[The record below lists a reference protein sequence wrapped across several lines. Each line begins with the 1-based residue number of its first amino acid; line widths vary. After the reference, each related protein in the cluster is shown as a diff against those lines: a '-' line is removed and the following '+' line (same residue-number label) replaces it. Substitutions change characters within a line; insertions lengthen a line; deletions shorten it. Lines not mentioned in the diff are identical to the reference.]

1 MPLAVATSK
10 PETSPDNNIENA
22 YNILSTE
29 ESTPDVYYIN
39 TKVTNGH
46 RRKAY
51 YLKQLSTRDNNDCCK
66 NLLLNEIIVADPNV
80 TIPNGVRATTY
91 INLIYDIQHPKG
103 SRGCQ
108 ENTIVVDNVKSTLV
122 TAPLAVAASKPE
134 TSPDNNIE
142 NAYNILSTEE
152 STPDVITSTTKGM
165 LIDIQ
170 TAIVKTCA
178 YNNRSALKLSM
189 YLFRYF
195 LLEVVLILTV

>member
-1 MPLAVATSK
+1 M
-10 PETSPDNNIENA
+10 
-22 YNILSTE
+22 
-29 ESTPDVYYIN
+29 
-39 TKVTNGH
+39 
-46 RRKAY
+46 
-51 YLKQLSTRDNNDCCK
+51 KQLSTRDNNDCCK

-91 INLIYDIQHPKG
+91 INLIYEIQHPKG

-108 ENTIVVDNVKSTLV
+108 ENTIVDNVKSTLV

>member
-1 MPLAVATSK
+1 
-10 PETSPDNNIENA
+10 
-22 YNILSTE
+22 
-29 ESTPDVYYIN
+29 
-39 TKVTNGH
+39 
-46 RRKAY
+46 
-51 YLKQLSTRDNNDCCK
+51 LKQLSTRDNNDCCK

-80 TIPNGVRATTY
+80 TKHHGVRATTY

-108 ENTIVVDNVKSTLV
+108 ENKIVDNVKSTLV
-122 TAPLAVAASKPE
+122 TAPLAVAASKPA
-134 TSPDNNIE
+134 TSPDNSIE
-142 NAYNILSTEE
+142 NAYTRNILSTEE
-152 STPDVITSTTKGM
+152 STPDVIASTTKGM

>member
-1 MPLAVATSK
+1 MLISDEEP
-10 PETSPDNNIENA
+10 PDDI
-22 YNILSTE
+22 
-29 ESTPDVYYIN
+29 VYYIN
-39 TKVTNGH
+39 TKVTNG
-46 RRKAY
+46 RRTKAY

-80 TIPNGVRATTY
+80 TKHHGVRATTY

-108 ENTIVVDNVKSTLV
+108 ENTIVDNVKSTLV
-122 TAPLAVAASKPE
+122 TAPLAVAASKPA

-152 STPDVITSTTKGM
+152 STPDVIASTTKSM

-178 YNNRSALKLSM
+178 YYNRSALKLSM

>member
-1 MPLAVATSK
+1 M
-10 PETSPDNNIENA
+10 
-22 YNILSTE
+22 
-29 ESTPDVYYIN
+29 
-39 TKVTNGH
+39 
-46 RRKAY
+46 
-51 YLKQLSTRDNNDCCK
+51 KQLSTRDNNDCCK

-80 TIPNGVRATTY
+80 TKHHGVRATTY

-108 ENTIVVDNVKSTLV
+108 ENTIVDNVKSTLV
-122 TAPLAVAASKPE
+122 TAPLAVAASKPA

-152 STPDVITSTTKGM
+152 STPDVIASTTKSM

-178 YNNRSALKLSM
+178 YYNRSALKLSM

>member
-1 MPLAVATSK
+1 M
-10 PETSPDNNIENA
+10 
-22 YNILSTE
+22 STE
-29 ESTPDVYYIN
+29 ESTSDVYYIN

-66 NLLLNEIIVADPNV
+66 NLLLNEIIVADPN
-80 TIPNGVRATTY
+80 PYGVRATTY
-91 INLIYDIQHPKG
+91 INLIYDIKHPKEVL
-103 SRGCQ
+103 GCQ
-108 ENTIVVDNVKSTLV
+108 ENTIVDNVKSTLV
-122 TAPLAVAASKPE
+122 TAPLAVAASKPA